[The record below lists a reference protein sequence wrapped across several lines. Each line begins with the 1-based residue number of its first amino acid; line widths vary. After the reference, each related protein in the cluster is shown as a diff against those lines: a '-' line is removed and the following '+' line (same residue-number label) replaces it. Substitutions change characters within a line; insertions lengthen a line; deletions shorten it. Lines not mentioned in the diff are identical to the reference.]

1 MTGKRLPLV
10 DRFEAKVVRTDSCW
24 LWTGAV
30 TSSGYGLLK
39 RSRGVTVYAHRLAY
53 EMAHGPVPPGLTVDH
68 LCGSRLCVNP
78 DHFEA
83 VTLRT
88 NILRSDGTGARHAR
102 TTRCPQGHL
111 YDLANT
117 YVDRRGSRSCKTC
130 RRTSGTRR
138 TPTGQSA
145 QEDPT

>member
-1 MTGKRLPLV
+1 
-10 DRFEAKVVRTDSCW
+10 
-24 LWTGAV
+24 
-30 TSSGYGLLK
+30 
-39 RSRGVTVYAHRLAY
+39 
-53 EMAHGPVPPGLTVDH
+53 MAHGPVPPGLTVDH